1 MSTPPE
7 ALTDDERDRLLD
19 AGGVGV
25 LSFSTESDEPPHAV
39 PVSYGYDAVESVFY
53 FRLAVGPESGKGPI
67 EDRPVSFVT
76 HGTDDEDAHWSIVAR
91 GRLVGTDEAAVST
104 ESLEGLER
112 VDIPLYDA
120 FEAPIDEVTFA
131 FARLDPDQFTGI
143 RTD

>member
-1 MSTPPE
+1 MGTPPE
-7 ALTDDERDRLLD
+7 DLTEDEQDGLLD
-19 AGGVGV
+19 VGGVGV

-76 HGTDDEDAHWSIVAR
+76 HGTDDDAHWSIVAR
-91 GRLVGTDEAAVST
+91 GRLVRTDEDSVST

-120 FEAPIDEVTFA
+120 FDAPIEEVTFA
-131 FARLDPDQFTGI
+131 FARLDPDELTGL
-143 RTD
+143 RTN

>member
-7 ALTDDERDRLLD
+7 VLAADERDRLLD

-25 LSFSTESDEPPHAV
+25 LSLSTESDEPPHAV

-53 FRLAVGPESGKGPI
+53 FRLAVGPESSKGPI

-76 HGTDDEDAHWSIVAR
+76 HGTDEDAHWSVVAR
-91 GRLVGTDEAAVST
+91 GRLVRTDEGSVST

-120 FEAPIDEVTFA
+120 FDAPIDEVTFA
-131 FARLDPDQFTGI
+131 FARLDPDQFTGL